1 MGNKEDNVISHKS
14 DLISIELGNLNYY
27 ESQLLSGN
35 VKLEP
40 NSEII
45 VNGINIQLKRIQ
57 CFYLSKNQ
65 TNNFNEVLFVENL
78 DISKHFKK
86 ANNNNNSFKAPR
98 GIHRIP
104 FEKFLP
110 SGIPPSF
117 EYPHSS
123 KKGYIRYILTAEL
136 VLENEKEKHLSEE
149 YICIKQR
156 PFNVPSNFRYSDA
169 KTIKKKGESCLN
181 IYIGSLDLIIN
192 NPIKIGL
199 EIDNKKCE
207 DNSKK
212 IKIKVFRT
220 ITLKSI
226 NEDIKSETKIIEKN
240 YPFKCLK
247 GETMKNDYEDILFRD
262 EDLKD
267 INFEDKVNPYLG
279 NIYDVNL
286 LMPSFESE
294 IIKCEYRLE
303 IYSSYNTDLDKKDRP
318 TIILP
323 IYAVHQTLL
332 EYEGNKN
339 IIEEQKNNLIKSKVF
354 QTNKNINNN
363 NNENLSKLNPYSPEN
378 NFGKKKNIN
387 NNYKK
392 INVGIGPANPYQS
405 FISNFPTMKS
415 IIAVN
420 SIKNEDNIKK
430 GNQNNEQ
437 KKVNNNDINNL

>member
-1 MGNKEDNVISHKS
+1 M
-14 DLISIELGNLNYY
+14 
-27 ESQLLSGN
+27 
-35 VKLEP
+35 
-40 NSEII
+40 
-45 VNGINIQLKRIQ
+45 
-57 CFYLSKNQ
+57 
-65 TNNFNEVLFVENL
+65 ENL
-78 DISKHFKK
+78 DISEHFTRT
-86 ANNNNNSFKAPR
+86 NNNNSFKVPR

-169 KTIKKKGESCLN
+169 KTIKKMGESCLN
-181 IYIGSLDLIIN
+181 MYIATLDLIIN

-199 EIDNKKCE
+199 EIDNKKCQDYSE
-207 DNSKK
+207 K

-226 NEDIKSETKIIEKN
+226 NEDIKSETIIIEKN

-247 GETMKNDYEDILFRD
+247 GEAMKNEYEDILFRD
-262 EDLKD
+262 DDLKD

-303 IYSSYNTDLDKKDRP
+303 IYSSYNTKLDKKDRP

-323 IYAVHQTLL
+323 IYAVHQSLL
-332 EYEGNKN
+332 EYEGNKS
-339 IIEEQKNNLIKSKVF
+339 IIEEQKRIFEKSKVS
-354 QTNKNINNN
+354 QQNNIINKNCY
-363 NNENLSKLNPYSPEN
+363 ENLSKLNPYSAEN
-378 NFGKKKNIN
+378 NFGVKININ
-387 NNYKK
+387 NNYNK

-405 FISNFPTMKS
+405 FIPNFPTMKS

-420 SIKNEDNIKK
+420 STKNEDDIKK
-430 GNQNNEQ
+430 GNQW
-437 KKVNNNDINNL
+437 KKQY

>member
-1 MGNKEDNVISHKS
+1 M
-14 DLISIELGNLNYY
+14 
-27 ESQLLSGN
+27 
-35 VKLEP
+35 
-40 NSEII
+40 
-45 VNGINIQLKRIQ
+45 
-57 CFYLSKNQ
+57 
-65 TNNFNEVLFVENL
+65 LFVENL
-78 DISKHFKK
+78 DISKNFEK
-86 ANNNNNSFKAPR
+86 ANDNGFKVPR

-104 FEKFLP
+104 FNIFLP

-136 VLENEKEKHLSEE
+136 VLEKEKEKHLYEE

-181 IYIGSLDLIIN
+181 IYIGTLDLIIN

-207 DNSKK
+207 DNSEK
-212 IKIKVFRT
+212 INIKVFRT

-226 NEDIKSETKIIEKN
+226 NEEIKSETKIIDKN

-247 GETMKNDYEDILFRD
+247 GETMKNDYEDILLRD
-262 EDLKD
+262 DDLKD

-279 NIYDVNL
+279 NISDVNL

-303 IYSSYNTDLDKKDRP
+303 IYSSYNTNLDKKDRP

-323 IYAVHQTLL
+323 IYSVHQTLS
-332 EYEGNKN
+332 EYKGNKD

-354 QTNKNINNN
+354 QPKNIINNN
-363 NNENLSKLNPYSPEN
+363 YNENISKLNPYSPEN
-378 NFGKKKNIN
+378 NFGKKIN
-387 NNYKK
+387 TLFSY
-392 INVGIGPANPYQS
+392 IRS
-405 FISNFPTMKS
+405 
-415 IIAVN
+415 VN
-420 SIKNEDNIKK
+420 
-430 GNQNNEQ
+430 
-437 KKVNNNDINNL
+437 